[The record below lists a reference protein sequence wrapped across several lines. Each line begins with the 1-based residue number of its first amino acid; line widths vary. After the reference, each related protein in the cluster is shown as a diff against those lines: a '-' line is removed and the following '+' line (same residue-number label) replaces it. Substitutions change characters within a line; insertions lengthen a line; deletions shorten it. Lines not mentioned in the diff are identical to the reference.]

1 MVVKRGHLLSLSALV
16 LLPLLLAL
24 FSGNIVKAAAIEP
37 EQCYL
42 DNLDWRNPDPRYA
55 KRIHCWQ
62 LILAK
67 KTPEEQ
73 AQFLWKYLGIGGA
86 DKEDQFKSICA
97 SKLSAKEQAC
107 IKEDYCRLIHRDDLD
122 ISAIWTNNL
131 PRPDQLDPE
140 EAFFIG
146 LKQGSTFFAFRFIN
160 SKIYVIHMD
169 CIRAQRFTTK
179 ITTAICASLEHTKN
193 NDDDKRIA
201 YWDKQWDN
209 EARDKSNQVKD
220 ILTNVSLACIRA
232 GVCKPPVKDGD
243 KIDCSKAVDMLKK
256 NQPLRNPTTGDA
268 SGDARTPIKI
278 DVDFDPDTNTKEDPL
293 DKSCKQHA
301 GIFAFMVCP
310 GLNLLASMVDSITG
324 LISDNIKWTILAQT
338 DGSSSPSA
346 VIQAVW
352 QNILNI
358 ANIIL
363 AIAFMVMLYNY
374 ALNSQNTIKAYN
386 TKSMLSRLIVVAIA
400 MNLSFYACAA
410 LADIS
415 NLMGSGIFDLIMK
428 QIKNPGAGPFSAD
441 GIAIGIGTIVGIVV
455 LIIVAV
461 LNFGIFI
468 MIALM
473 ILIMIT
479 LRQVALVTLVIISPI
494 AIACHLLPNT
504 ERWYQKWFNTYV
516 QLLIIYPF
524 FTAAWAGAHL
534 VAYVMEP
541 ISGGWGFVIEPLCAV
556 APLAAI
562 LPIFKMS
569 SGLMG
574 KMASGLKRSA
584 SEHGLTD
591 YAKNHDQNR
600 RTLAKN
606 IVQTKSINLQNKLG
620 SRSILGRGIGA
631 VIGSLNGT
639 HFAAIT
645 KRSQDETDDLANKA
659 VKDINKAKQ
668 DAEDNRADDRRKKKV
683 KKENENTNAEATASD
698 ISLDIDDAQAA
709 HIASVLGLPNLPF
722 TINDKGQ
729 RVYHINGL
737 MLIKYKAMTGTDQ
750 YGKNLSQTEY
760 QSVLDYAQTN
770 NILNHKELME
780 TIYNVQTKGDTL
792 VRKHFIDSYTKY
804 DDSENYT
811 SYANYVADNKTHI
824 FMDKDTK
831 KAFIEQTGTFSKDK
845 IRSVTDVENAIRES
859 RQTFTKKLDV
869 ATYDEIDIPVKT
881 ELLDNSVQDGD
892 IASVNNI
899 KNVNHKFIANYQV
912 YSMITQPRILAEKA
926 RKAATDTSTTG
937 KRTFG
942 RRPFGNTTN
951 TGNTSFGNTTGTGN
965 TSFGRKPFS
974 NTTSTSNTSFGNST
988 SNTANTNNTKKAGT
1002 DNKKSFSSVIGKTA
1016 IQTPHY
1022 SSTMTLLH
1030 AKNIEASINAW
1041 RKGKWDTKFKTW

>member
-1 MVVKRGHLLSLSALV
+1 MVVKRGYLLSLSALV

-24 FSGNIVKAAAIEP
+24 FNSNTTRANDSVGVKP

-42 DNLDWRNPDPRYA
+42 DNINWTGGGPDQARSIDCRSLIEKDASDKKKKDIESKWDSADNNDYIKAECLRVLPQKEKACISAGYCELKDLDRWFPLKWALNRSNHDYRLYCVNA
-55 KRIHCWQ
+55 YRS
-62 LILAK
+62 
-67 KTPEEQ
+67 TTEVTTE
-73 AQFLWKYLGIGGA
+73 
-86 DKEDQFKSICA
+86 ICA
-97 SKLSAKEQAC
+97 A
-107 IKEDYCRLIHRDDLD
+107 
-122 ISAIWTNNL
+122 
-131 PRPDQLDPE
+131 
-140 EAFFIG
+140 
-146 LKQGSTFFAFRFIN
+146 
-160 SKIYVIHMD
+160 
-169 CIRAQRFTTK
+169 
-179 ITTAICASLEHTKN
+179 LEN
-193 NDDDKRIA
+193 A
-201 YWDKQWDN
+201 
-209 EARDKSNQVKD
+209 
-220 ILTNVSLACIRA
+220 
-232 GVCKPPVKDGD
+232 KDGD
-243 KIDCSKAVDMLKK
+243 WESRLTYWDGNNDPGGKDNSGQTQARRLTPVAKACAKAGACTIPANGGLIDCSKAVDMKNKNQQLKK
-256 NQPLRNPTTGDA
+256 PDDN
-268 SGDARTPIKI
+268 SGNERPPVKLNFDT
-278 DVDFDPDTNTKEDPL
+278 DPDTNTKEDPQ
-293 DKSCKQHA
+293 DQSCRQHA

-338 DGSSSPSA
+338 TGNPSPSA
-346 VIQAVW
+346 TIQAVW

-363 AIAFMVMLYNY
+363 AIAFMVMLYSY
-374 ALNSQNTIKAYN
+374 ALNSQDTVRAYN
-386 TKSMLSRLIVVAIA
+386 TKSMLSRLIIVAIA

-415 NLMGSGIFDLIMK
+415 NIAGSGIFDLIMNQLK
-428 QIKNPGAGPFSAD
+428 DPGAGPFSAE
-441 GIAIGIGTIVGIVV
+441 GLAIGMGTIVGIVV
-455 LIIVAV
+455 LIIVAI

-534 VAYVMEP
+534 VAYIMEP
-541 ISGGWGFVIEPLCAV
+541 ISGGWGFIIAPLCAV

-606 IVQTKSINLQNKLG
+606 IVQTKSINLQHKLG
-620 SRSILGRGIGA
+620 SGSILGRGMGA
-631 VIGSLNGT
+631 IISSLNGT
-639 HFAAIT
+639 HFAAIN

-668 DAEDNRADDRRKKKV
+668 DAADNRANDRRKKKV
-683 KKENENTNAEATASD
+683 EKENENTNAEATASD

-737 MLIKYKAMTGTDQ
+737 MLIKYKAMTGTNQ

-881 ELLDNSVQDGD
+881 ELLANSVQDGD

-926 RKAATDTSTTG
+926 RKAAGTSS
-937 KRTFG
+937 KR
-942 RRPFGNTTN
+942 P
-951 TGNTSFGNTTGTGN
+951 
-965 TSFGRKPFS
+965 
-974 NTTSTSNTSFGNST
+974 
-988 SNTANTNNTKKAGT
+988 
-1002 DNKKSFSSVIGKTA
+1002 FSSVIGKTA

>member
-16 LLPLLLAL
+16 LLPLLFA
-24 FSGNIVKAAAIEP
+24 FFNSAIVKAIEP
-37 EQCYL
+37 EKCYL
-42 DNLDWRNPDPRYA
+42 DGLNWKNISKDNARKIDCKSLIEKGASESRLKEIESDWGSQSKND
-55 KRIHCWQ
+55 RIEQ
-62 LILAK
+62 LCIGKLAK
-67 KTPEEQ
+67 NEQ
-73 AQFLWKYLGIGGA
+73 ECVNEGYCKLKDLDPWKFGKWLFNESNHDYRLYCVRA
-86 DKEDQFKSICA
+86 YRSTTTVTTEICA
-97 SKLSAKEQAC
+97 AL
-107 IKEDYCRLIHRDDLD
+107 EDTKDVDWDNRL
-122 ISAIWTNNL
+122 
-131 PRPDQLDPE
+131 
-140 EAFFIG
+140 
-146 LKQGSTFFAFRFIN
+146 
-160 SKIYVIHMD
+160 
-169 CIRAQRFTTK
+169 
-179 ITTAICASLEHTKN
+179 
-193 NDDDKRIA
+193 A
-201 YWDKQWDN
+201 YWDYHNDPEGKDN
-209 EARDKSNQVKD
+209 SGQPQARRLTPVAKACVKAG
-220 ILTNVSLACIRA
+220 ACTIPA
-232 GVCKPPVKDGD
+232 NGGL
-243 KIDCSKAVDMLKK
+243 IDCSKAVTMKK
-256 NQPLRNPTTGDA
+256 NNQPLQNPDGGNTAGGDA
-268 SGDARTPIKI
+268 KTPVK
-278 DVDFDPDTNTKEDPL
+278 FNFETDPDTNTEESQM

-338 DGSSSPSA
+338 TGSPSPSA

-363 AIAFMVMLYNY
+363 AIAFMVMLYSY

-386 TKSMLSRLIVVAIA
+386 AKSMLSRLIVVAIA

-441 GIAIGIGTIVGIVV
+441 GIAIGLGTIVGIVV

-479 LRQVALVTLVIISPI
+479 LRQVALVALVIISPI

-606 IVQTKSINLQNKLG
+606 IVQTKSINLQHKLG
-620 SRSILGRGIGA
+620 SGNIIGRGMGA

-639 HFAAIT
+639 HFAAIN

-668 DAEDNRADDRRKKKV
+668 DAEDNRADDRRKKRV
-683 KKENENTNAEATASD
+683 KKESENTNAEATASD

-737 MLIKYKAMTGTDQ
+737 MLIKYKAMTGTNQ

-881 ELLDNSVQDGD
+881 ELLANSVQDGD